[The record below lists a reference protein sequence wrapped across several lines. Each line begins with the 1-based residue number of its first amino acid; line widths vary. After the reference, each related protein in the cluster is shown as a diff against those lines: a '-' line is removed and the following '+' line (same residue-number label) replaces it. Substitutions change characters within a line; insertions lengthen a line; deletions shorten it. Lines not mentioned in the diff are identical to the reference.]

1 MNDPAP
7 SPGLAASLRRLVV
20 DIAALLA
27 TRAELASLELQQTR
41 ERVLRWTA
49 MIAVAAIL
57 LLAALV
63 TLAVWVAAIFW
74 DGPRGWAL
82 GLLTGAYVVAGFVLV
97 VTVLRGMRSS
107 PAMFAQTLA
116 ELRKD
121 RDALRQRTAAT
132 AQRSES
138 RDDRTG

>member
-1 MNDPAP
+1 VNDPAP
-7 SPGLAASLRRLVV
+7 SPGLAASLRRLAI
-20 DIAALLA
+20 DIAALFA

-41 ERVLRWTA
+41 ERVLRWAA
-49 MIAVAAIL
+49 MIAVAAVL

-82 GLLTGAYVVAGFVLV
+82 GLLTVAYVAGGAGLV
-97 VTVLRGMRSS
+97 VAVLRGMRDS
-107 PAMFAQTLA
+107 PPMFAQTLA

-121 RDALRQRTAAT
+121 RDALRRRAVTT
-132 AQRSES
+132 AQSSDS
-138 RDDRTG
+138 RDDRSG